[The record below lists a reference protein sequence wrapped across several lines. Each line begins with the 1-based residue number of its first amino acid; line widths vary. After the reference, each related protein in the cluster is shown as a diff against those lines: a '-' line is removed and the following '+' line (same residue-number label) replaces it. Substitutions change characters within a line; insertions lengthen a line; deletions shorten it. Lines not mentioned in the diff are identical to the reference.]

1 MRLFCKYKVG
11 DKVLIRYQ
19 NKTRVGHIV
28 KIFHPGKFGIYY
40 FLRGKSYKYITIEDT
55 NGRWHLPYGF
65 HKKNIIKRLK

>member
-28 KIFHPGKFGIYY
+28 FDRRIC
-40 FLRGKSYKYITIEDT
+40 YKYIIIEGT
-55 NGRWHLPYGF
+55 NSIHGPWQLSYRF
-65 HKKNIIKRLK
+65 HKHNIIKRLK